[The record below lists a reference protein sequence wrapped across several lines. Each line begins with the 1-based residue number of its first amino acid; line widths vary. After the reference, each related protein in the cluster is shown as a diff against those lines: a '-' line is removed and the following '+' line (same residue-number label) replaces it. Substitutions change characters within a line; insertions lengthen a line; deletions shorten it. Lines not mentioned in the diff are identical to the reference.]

1 MPIATW
7 CGRRHRSERLR
18 HGADDARCALA
29 YYPAIMRYIALPSV
43 ALALLGFGA
52 GAVVIYRLA
61 AREPTLACRADA
73 GPYTRLELLFGLGG
87 QGGGAV
93 SEEDW
98 RAFLEAE
105 VTPRFPDGL
114 TVLAGYGQWRGRS
127 GEIAREPSRVLLIW
141 HRRGADAE
149 ADIEAIRNAY
159 KARFGQESV
168 MRVDG
173 TSCVS
178 F

>member
-1 MPIATW
+1 
-7 CGRRHRSERLR
+7 
-18 HGADDARCALA
+18 
-29 YYPAIMRYIALPSV
+29 MRYFTFPSI
-43 ALALLGFGA
+43 ALALLGFGI
-52 GAVVIYRLA
+52 GAVVTYRLA
-61 AREPTLACRADA
+61 ARQPALACRADA
-73 GPYTRLELLFGLGG
+73 SPYARLELLFGLGV
-87 QGGGAV
+87 QGGSV

-105 VTPRFPDGL
+105 VTTRFPDGL

-127 GEIAREPSRVLLIW
+127 GEIAKESSRVLLIW
-141 HRRGADAE
+141 HRRGAEAE

-168 MRVDG
+168 MRVDA